1 MILKYDSHYCPPFTL
16 VNHHVIWQLKQN
28 VHTIVHYILARLFSV
43 STWYDHI
50 LLLFQIKSV
59 TSQGTRTATTSRSGN
74 QCCYDFGGNLIP
86 PGKLGAGTVDLVSP
100 EVSKW
105 DHFLADVLPAIAC
118 CWAVFADCSSYTKHR
133 PVGDCSGY
141 QPPPPGNTSILCI

>member
-1 MILKYDSHYCPPFTL
+1 MIIYCSF
-16 VNHHVIWQLKQN
+16 
-28 VHTIVHYILARLFSV
+28 
-43 STWYDHI
+43 
-50 LLLFQIKSV
+50 KSSQA

-100 EVSKW
+100 EVSVW
-105 DHFLADVLPAIAC
+105 GHFWADVLPAIAC
-118 CWAVFADCSSYTKHR
+118 CWTVFADCSSYRKQR

-141 QPPPPGNTSILCI
+141 QPPPPGNISRVNHSLVNECPWEEYLTCSPKREWVLLYKFIYERVPTC

>member
-1 MILKYDSHYCPPFTL
+1 MIIYYCSF
-16 VNHHVIWQLKQN
+16 KSS
-28 VHTIVHYILARLFSV
+28 LA
-43 STWYDHI
+43 TP
-50 LLLFQIKSV
+50 
-59 TSQGTRTATTSRSGN
+59 QGTRTATTSRSGN

-105 DHFLADVLPAIAC
+105 DHFLVDVLPAIAC

-141 QPPPPGNTSILCI
+141 QPPPPGNTSILCIRKNF